1 MNFLKLIKY
10 ELKMFLFYRH
20 DNTFGFP
27 EPRIDRTIF
36 RFWRYPAYIK
46 YVFLRLLNKLRLYN
60 SPTSINHQRYL
71 TSISSPYVGVG
82 HQLANWNATLIYSIK
97 YNLKFI
103 HHPLWGLEGYPLGGQ
118 IGEKWNNFLGL
129 GKGEIHYK
137 KIINEKNIKRVDLP
151 VIHWHREDK
160 TGEFI
165 VNQIIDTAY
174 PCDNILFHLTSDIV
188 DPCVYDHTSTAD
200 ILRVKYWSARDREP
214 IVSDFNN
221 DRLNIAVHIRRGD
234 IMKMNTR
241 NKNINER
248 LLSNSYFIKII
259 KDIQQILS
267 FKAVNIHIFSQGN
280 YSEFNEFNQNLD
292 NVFYHLNE
300 DEFKTFHSMVIAD
313 ILLLSPSSFS
323 YFAGIISKG
332 IKVAKYPWWHEIPEN
347 SEWIRSDIMGNFNE
361 SSIIQRFSSNSF
373 IQ

>member
-1 MNFLKLIKY
+1 MSLFKKIKY
-10 ELKMFLFYRH
+10 ELKMFLFYND
-20 DNTFGFP
+20 DNIFGFP
-27 EPRIDRTIF
+27 EPRVDRTIF

-46 YVFLRLLNKLRLYN
+46 YLFLRFLNKTRLYS
-60 SPTSINHQRYL
+60 SPTSTNHHRYL
-71 TSISSPYVGVG
+71 TAISSPYVGVG

-97 YNLKFI
+97 YNLKFV
-103 HHPLWGLEGYPLGGQ
+103 HHPLWGIEGYPLGGQ
-118 IGEKWNNFLGL
+118 TGEKWNNFLGL
-129 GKGEIHYK
+129 GEGEIHYN
-137 KIINEKNIKRVDLP
+137 KIINEKSLKRVNLP

-160 TGEFI
+160 IGEFI
-165 VNQIIDTAY
+165 VNQIIDTTY
-174 PCDNILFHLTSDIV
+174 SCDNILFHLTSDIV

-234 IMKMNTR
+234 IMKMNTN
-241 NKNINER
+241 NKNTNER

-259 KDIQQILS
+259 KNIQQILS
-267 FKAVNIHIFSQGN
+267 FKTINVHIFSQGN
-280 YSEFNEFNQNLD
+280 YSEFNEFDKNLD

-332 IKVAKYPWWHEIPEN
+332 IKIAKYPWWHEIPEN
-347 SEWIRSDIMGNFNE
+347 SEWIRSDIMGNFNT
-361 SSIIQRFSSNSF
+361 SSIIQRFASNSF